1 MKILMFLAKEF
12 TFSPFEKTLSEANDR
27 AGEVKLA
34 DAVVV
39 FVHSEPQDEADP
51 SGLETKFVKNVKWIA
66 GKRGF
71 RNIVLHS
78 FTHLAEVSA
87 PPQFAEAFLQGVA
100 QRLRNTG
107 YQVALTPFGWVCE
120 WKLSVYGESLAKV
133 FKSLQTNANDWS
145 ISSNQRKE

>member
-12 TFSPFEKTLSEANDR
+12 TFQPFETTLQDANDS
-27 AGEVKLA
+27 AGGEELT

-51 SGLETKFVKNVKWIA
+51 SGLETRFVKNVKWIA

-78 FTHLAEVSA
+78 FTHLAETSA
-87 PPQFAEAFLQGVA
+87 PPQFAEAFLQSAA

-107 YQVALTPFGWVCE
+107 YQVTLTPFGWVCE

-133 FKSLQTNANDWS
+133 FKSL
-145 ISSNQRKE
+145 